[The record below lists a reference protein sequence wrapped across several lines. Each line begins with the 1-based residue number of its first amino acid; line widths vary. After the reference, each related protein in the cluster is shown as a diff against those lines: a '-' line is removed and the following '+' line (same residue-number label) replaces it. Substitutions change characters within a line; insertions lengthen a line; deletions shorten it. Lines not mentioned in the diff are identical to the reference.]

1 MSKLP
6 RLAAGGAAAV
16 LSLGLMAAPNAA
28 AEGAGGASD
37 ATNTS
42 NGASSTINDPS
53 IADDPGKQGAD
64 DPKNATPTITA
75 SAPSVEVGK
84 AITITVAGLPPAA
97 ASEVIANPGGIA
109 LGTVTPD
116 SKGAGTVDWTVGKE
130 VKPGDYTISLKDN
143 PKAGARIIVTAPKTG
158 ADAANPGSSSKDA
171 VPGGAPS
178 AAPSTSATP
187 SASSAPSA
195 TPAPTATP
203 AATATQAAPS
213 TAAVSSAPAASAAA
227 TPSATADTAPSITAG
242 AGAPADSAASQSASL
257 ARTGAS
263 TVLGVLAV
271 GLVTAGIVLR
281 AASRRA

>member
-143 PKAGARIIVTAPKTG
+143 PKAGVKIIVTAPKTG

-195 TPAPTATP
+195 TPA
-203 AATATQAAPS
+203 ATATQAAPS

-227 TPSATADTAPSITAG
+227 TSSATADTAPSITAG
-242 AGAPADSAASQSASL
+242 AGAPADSAASQSASQSGSL

>member
-143 PKAGARIIVTAPKTG
+143 PKAGAKIIVTAPKTG

-178 AAPSTSATP
+178 AAPSASATP
-187 SASSAPSA
+187 SASAAP
-195 TPAPTATP
+195 
-203 AATATQAAPS
+203 TATQAAPS

-227 TPSATADTAPSITAG
+227 TSSATADTAPSITAG

>member
-143 PKAGARIIVTAPKTG
+143 PKAGAKIIVTAPKTG

-195 TPAPTATP
+195 TPA
-203 AATATQAAPS
+203 ATATQAAPS
-213 TAAVSSAPAASAAA
+213 TAAASSAPAASAAA
-227 TPSATADTAPSITAG
+227 TSSATADTAPSITAG
-242 AGAPADSAASQSASL
+242 AGAPADSAASQSGSL

>member
-195 TPAPTATP
+195 TPA
-203 AATATQAAPS
+203 ATATQAAPS

>member
-37 ATNTS
+37 ATNAS

-64 DPKNATPTITA
+64 DPRTAIPTITA

-109 LGTVTPD
+109 LGAVTPD
-116 SKGAGTVDWTVGKE
+116 SKGVGTVDWTVGEE

-143 PKAGARIIVTAPKTG
+143 PKAGAKITVTAPKTG

-178 AAPSTSATP
+178 AAPSASATP

-195 TPAPTATP
+195 TPTAT
-203 AATATQAAPS
+203 AAQAAPS
-213 TAAVSSAPAASAAA
+213 AAVASSAPASSAAA

-242 AGAPADSAASQSASL
+242 AGVPAGSVASQSGSL

-263 TVLGVLAV
+263 TVLGILAI

-281 AASRRA
+281 ATSRRA